1 MIRIFTYILA
11 VLFVSGCS
19 YKHDTLYK
27 EGKNRTEQAV
37 ANTKKAELFQK
48 GKIKIFI
55 TATYLDSLDYRDS
68 KEYEEFVV
76 GLHFPSIDNREL
88 DKEKVLKNTFFKIEG
103 NKPILVKK
111 LKRDDFLLSMVP
123 AANPWSFYYLVKA
136 KKIDSNFVDLEIYI
150 DDFKSIKFKFEKDY

>member
-19 YKHDTLYK
+19 YKHDSLYK
-27 EGKNRTEQAV
+27 ESKNRTEQAV

-48 GKIKIFI
+48 DKIKIFI

-76 GLHFPSIDNREL
+76 GFHFPSIDNREL

-103 NKPILVKK
+103 SKPILVKK

-123 AANPWSFYYLVKA
+123 AANPWNSYYFVKA
-136 KKIDSNFVDLEIYI
+136 KKIDGNFVDLDIYI
-150 DDFKSIKFKFEKDY
+150 DGFKSIKFKFEKDY